1 MDSDECNDCNL
12 ESKLKGY
19 SFWISLL
26 LSFDF
31 KDNVLYYFAV
41 CYFGGKR
48 KEFIVVAQMF

>member
-19 SFWISLL
+19 SFWNSLL

-31 KDNVLYYFAV
+31 KDNVFYYFAI
-41 CYFGGKR
+41 CYFEGKR
-48 KEFIVVAQMF
+48 KEFIAVAQMF